1 MTGTRISRERRLRHK
16 LRNFVHSVLLI
27 GGMAAIAAVS
37 AWTIWGGD
45 GVVWAAIGVALALLL
60 SPSLPPDILLS
71 MYRTVPL
78 DRARFPEGTAIVEEL
93 AARAGLPRPPRLHYL
108 ASPTLNAFTVGN
120 RENAAITVTD
130 GLLRAL
136 NRRELAGVLAHE
148 ISHVENNDLW
158 IMNLADTLSRVTGVV
173 SYFGMFLLIANLPLL
188 LIGGLGVSWLLVGVL
203 VAAPT
208 LMSLLQLA
216 LSRAREYEADLDAAA
231 LTGDPVGLASA
242 LEKLERYQGRFWE
255 EIVFPGRRIPE
266 PSLLRTHPPT
276 GERIRRLLELR
287 EPAGRPGPWS
297 PEATAL
303 PEGMGL
309 VGPRPRWRWPGLW
322 Y

>member
-1 MTGTRISRERRLRHK
+1 MRLSRERRLRHK
-16 LRNFVHSVLLI
+16 LRNLLHSVLLI
-27 GGMAAIAAVS
+27 GGMAAIAAIS

-45 GVVWAAIGVALALLL
+45 GVVWAAVGMGLALVL
-60 SPSLPPDILLS
+60 SPSLPPELLLS
-71 MYRTVPL
+71 MYRAVPL
-78 DRARFPEGTAIVEEL
+78 DRARFPEGVAIVEEL
-93 AARAGLPRPPRLHYL
+93 AARAGLPRAPRLYYV
-108 ASPTLNAFTVGN
+108 ASRTLNAFTVGS
-120 RENAAITVTD
+120 RANAAITVTD

-136 NRRELAGVLAHE
+136 NQRELAGVLAHE

-158 IMNLADTLSRVTGVV
+158 IMTLADTMSRVTGVI
-173 SYFGMFLLIANLPLL
+173 SYFGMILLFANLPLL
-188 LIGGLGVSWLLVGVL
+188 LLGGLGVSWLLVAVL

-208 LMSLLQLA
+208 IMSLLQLA
-216 LSRAREYEADLDAAA
+216 LSRAREYDADLDAAA

-276 GERIRRLLELR
+276 EERIRRLLELG

-297 PEATAL
+297 PRASSL
-303 PEGMGL
+303 PEGLGL
-309 VGPRPRWRWPGLW
+309 VGSGPRWRWPGFW